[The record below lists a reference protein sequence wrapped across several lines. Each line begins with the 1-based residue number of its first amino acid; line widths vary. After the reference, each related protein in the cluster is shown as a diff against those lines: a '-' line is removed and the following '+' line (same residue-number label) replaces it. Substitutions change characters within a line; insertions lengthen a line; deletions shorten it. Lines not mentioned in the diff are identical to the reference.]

1 MDELI
6 LHTRD
11 LAVGYG
17 GQPLIEDIAL
27 TVRPGEILTLI
38 GPNGAG
44 KSTIL
49 KTITRQL
56 KPVAGAIWLDG
67 RAMAGLPEQQL
78 ARTMSILMTE
88 RVNPERMTCEE
99 VVSAGRYPYTGR
111 LGILSAQDRS
121 QVAAA
126 MELVHVTDLR
136 DRAFSQISDGQRQR
150 VMLARAICQEPKV
163 LLLDEP
169 TSYLDVRHKL
179 ELLAILKELALQ
191 KGVAVVMTLHEL
203 DLAQKASDKILCV
216 WQGQIDRY
224 GTPEEIFSG
233 GYIQQLYD
241 IAQGSYNE
249 SFGCLELQAPP
260 GAPQVF
266 VIGGGGQGIAT
277 YRRLQRTGI
286 PFAAGVLHENDLDF
300 PVAQALATQVIS
312 ERAFEPIGD
321 AAFQTA
327 ADLLVQCR
335 RAICCLTAFG
345 TINQR
350 NRALLELARSRGLLE
365 E

>member
-1 MDELI
+1 MRKLI

-17 GQPLIEDIAL
+17 GKALIDDIAL

-67 RAMAGLPEQQL
+67 KALAGLPERDL

-88 RVNPERMTCEE
+88 RVDPERMTCED

-111 LGILSAQDRS
+111 LGILSAQDRA

-126 MELVHVTDLR
+126 MELVHVSDLR
-136 DRAFSQISDGQRQR
+136 NREFSQISDGQRQR

-179 ELLAILKELALQ
+179 ELLAILKELALNQ
-191 KGVAVVMTLHEL
+191 KVAVVMTLHEL

-216 WQGQIDRY
+216 RQGQIDRY

-241 IAQGSYNE
+241 ITQGSYNE
-249 SFGCLELQAPP
+249 SFGCLELQAPS

-266 VIGGGGQGIAT
+266 VIGGGGHGIAT
-277 YRRLQRTGI
+277 YRQLQRMGV

-312 ERAFEPIGD
+312 ERAFEPIGE
-321 AAFQTA
+321 AAFQEA
-327 ADLLVQCR
+327 AELLPQCQR
-335 RAICCLTAFG
+335 VLCCLSEFG

-350 NRALLELARSRGLLE
+350 NRALVELARSRGLLE

>member
-1 MDELI
+1 MRELI

-17 GQPLIEDIAL
+17 GKALIDDIAL

-67 RAMAGLPEQQL
+67 KALSGLPERDL

-88 RVNPERMTCEE
+88 RVDPERMTCED

-111 LGILSAQDRS
+111 LGILSAQDRA

-126 MELVHVTDLR
+126 MELVHVADLR
-136 DRAFSQISDGQRQR
+136 DREFSQISDGQRQR

-179 ELLAILKELALQ
+179 ELLAILKELALNQ
-191 KGVAVVMTLHEL
+191 KVAVVMTLHEL

-216 WQGQIDRY
+216 RQGQIDRY

-249 SFGCLELQAPP
+249 SFGCLELQAPS

-277 YRRLQRTGI
+277 YRQLQRTGV

-300 PVAQALATQVIS
+300 PVAQALATQVIA
-312 ERAFEPIGD
+312 ERAFEPIGE
-321 AAFQTA
+321 AAFQKA
-327 ADLLVQCR
+327 ADLLLQCR
-335 RAICCLTAFG
+335 KVLCCLTEFG
-345 TINQR
+345 TMNQR
-350 NRALLELARSRGLLE
+350 NRALVELARSRSLLE

>member
-1 MDELI
+1 MRELI

-17 GQPLIEDIAL
+17 GKALIDDIAL

-67 RAMAGLPEQQL
+67 KALSGLPERDL

-88 RVNPERMTCEE
+88 RVDPERMTCED

-111 LGILSAQDRS
+111 LGILSAQDRA

-126 MELVHVTDLR
+126 MELVHVADLR
-136 DRAFSQISDGQRQR
+136 DREFSQISDGQRQR

-179 ELLAILKELALQ
+179 ELLAILKELALNQ
-191 KGVAVVMTLHEL
+191 KVAVVMTLHEL

-216 WQGQIDRY
+216 RQGQIDRY

-241 IAQGSYNE
+241 ITQGSYNE
-249 SFGCLELQAPP
+249 SFGCLELQAPS

-266 VIGGGGQGIAT
+266 VIGGGGHGIAT
-277 YRRLQRTGI
+277 YRQLQRMGV

-312 ERAFEPIGD
+312 ERAFEPIGE
-321 AAFQTA
+321 AAFQEA
-327 ADLLVQCR
+327 AELLPQCQR
-335 RAICCLTAFG
+335 VLCCLSEFG

>member
-1 MDELI
+1 MRELI

-17 GQPLIEDIAL
+17 GKALIDDIAL

-67 RAMAGLPEQQL
+67 KALSGLPERDL

-88 RVNPERMTCEE
+88 RVDPERMTCED

-111 LGILSAQDRS
+111 LGILSAQDRA

-126 MELVHVTDLR
+126 MELVHVADLR
-136 DRAFSQISDGQRQR
+136 DREFSQISDGQRQR

-179 ELLAILKELALQ
+179 ELLAILKELALKQ
-191 KGVAVVMTLHEL
+191 KVAVVMTLHEL

-216 WQGQIDRY
+216 RQGQIDRY

-249 SFGCLELQAPP
+249 SFGCLELQAPS

-277 YRRLQRTGI
+277 YRQLQRMGV

-300 PVAQALATQVIS
+300 PVAQALATQVIA
-312 ERAFEPIGD
+312 ERAFEPIGE
-321 AAFQTA
+321 AAFQKA
-327 ADLLVQCR
+327 ADLLLQCR
-335 RAICCLTAFG
+335 RALCCLTEFG
-345 TINQR
+345 TMNQR
-350 NRALLELARSRGLLE
+350 NQSLLELARSRGLLE

>member
-1 MDELI
+1 MRELI

-17 GQPLIEDIAL
+17 GKALIDDIAL

-56 KPVAGAIWLDG
+56 KPVAGTIWLDG
-67 RAMAGLPEQQL
+67 KALSGLPERDL

-88 RVNPERMTCEE
+88 RVDPERMTCED

-111 LGILSAQDRS
+111 LGILSAQDRA

-126 MELVHVTDLR
+126 MELVHVSDLR
-136 DRAFSQISDGQRQR
+136 DREFSQISDGQRQR

-169 TSYLDVRHKL
+169 TSFLDVRHKL
-179 ELLAILKELALQ
+179 ELLAILKELALNQ
-191 KGVAVVMTLHEL
+191 KVAVVMTLHEL

-216 WQGQIDRY
+216 RQGQIDRY

-241 IAQGSYNE
+241 IVQGSYNE
-249 SFGCLELQAPP
+249 SFGCLELQAPS
-260 GAPQVF
+260 GTPQVF

-277 YRRLQRTGI
+277 YRQLQRMGV

-312 ERAFEPIGD
+312 ERAFEPIGE
-321 AAFQTA
+321 AAFQQA
-327 ADLLVQCR
+327 ADLLLQCR
-335 RAICCLTAFG
+335 RALCCLTEFG
-345 TINQR
+345 TMNQR
-350 NRALLELARSRGLLE
+350 NRALVELARSRGLLE

>member
-1 MDELI
+1 MRELI

-17 GQPLIEDIAL
+17 GKALIDDIAL

-67 RAMAGLPEQQL
+67 KALSGLPERDL

-88 RVNPERMTCEE
+88 RVDPERMTCED

-111 LGILSAQDRS
+111 LGILSAQDRA

-126 MELVHVTDLR
+126 MELVHVADLR
-136 DRAFSQISDGQRQR
+136 DREFSQISDGQRQR

-179 ELLAILKELALQ
+179 ELLAILKELALKQ
-191 KGVAVVMTLHEL
+191 KVAVVMTLHEL

-216 WQGQIDRY
+216 RQGRIDRY

-249 SFGCLELQAPP
+249 SFGCLELQAPS
-260 GAPQVF
+260 GTPQVF

-277 YRRLQRTGI
+277 YRQLQRMGV

-312 ERAFEPIGD
+312 ERAFEPIGE
-321 AAFQTA
+321 AAFQKA
-327 ADLLVQCR
+327 ADLLLQCR
-335 RAICCLTAFG
+335 KVLCCLTEFG
-345 TINQR
+345 TMNQR
-350 NRALLELARSRGLLE
+350 NQSLLELARNRGLLE